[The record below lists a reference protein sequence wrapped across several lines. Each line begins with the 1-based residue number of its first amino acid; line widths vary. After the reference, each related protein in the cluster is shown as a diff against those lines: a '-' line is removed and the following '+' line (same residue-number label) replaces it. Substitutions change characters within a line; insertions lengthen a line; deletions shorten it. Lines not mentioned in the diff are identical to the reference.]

1 VIEGRTPEAAVFPG
15 SVEEVAAVVARAA
28 EAGVPVVPWGGGTA
42 VGVGVPPERGGI
54 VLHLGR
60 LVALVEHEPGDLT
73 ATAQAGITLAAL
85 QASLRARGQWLSLD
99 PPDAARATLGGVLA
113 ANASGPRRH
122 LYGTARD
129 VLIGVTVVTGA
140 GAVVRGGGRVVKN
153 VAGFDLTRLLV
164 GSWGTLGVITEVT
177 LRLRARP
184 ELTRTLAID
193 ITPQTLGSLAAR
205 LRALPF
211 SPLASELLNPSLARK
226 TGLGQHACLLVQLGG
241 NERSLHAQQD
251 VVRDL
256 GSSRDAPDDVW
267 NALRRIAT
275 AAAVWRWSQLP
286 SQFGETWTAA
296 EAVARQLPGTM
307 VHGNPARGVV
317 RVVVPDSL
325 PAEPTV
331 IRDSTRFTG
340 TVAIESL
347 PAAAWAD
354 IDQQAAG
361 DPISRAIRAKF
372 DPAGILNTGILGDAA

>member
-1 VIEGRTPEAAVFPG
+1 
-15 SVEEVAAVVARAA
+15 
-28 EAGVPVVPWGGGTA
+28 
-42 VGVGVPPERGGI
+42 
-54 VLHLGR
+54 
-60 LVALVEHEPGDLT
+60 
-73 ATAQAGITLAAL
+73 
-85 QASLRARGQWLSLD
+85 
-99 PPDAARATLGGVLA
+99 
-113 ANASGPRRH
+113 
-122 LYGTARD
+122 
-129 VLIGVTVVTGA
+129 
-140 GAVVRGGGRVVKN
+140 
-153 VAGFDLTRLLV
+153 
-164 GSWGTLGVITEVT
+164 
-177 LRLRARP
+177 
-184 ELTRTLAID
+184 
-193 ITPQTLGSLAAR
+193 
-205 LRALPF
+205 
-211 SPLASELLNPSLARK
+211 
-226 TGLGQHACLLVQLGG
+226 
-241 NERSLHAQQD
+241 LHAQQD